1 MKLIRSQIPATPFV
15 IADSNFTSSTVT
27 EAEYSAFSKTTLYA
41 ATNRVQVVSPTN
53 AAVTM
58 TIASP
63 CVVTWTENQLPE
75 KTAVR
80 FTSSG
85 SLPTGITSGTVYF
98 VQDSI
103 TANTFYISAIPGGA
117 PLNTSGTQSGTHA
130 VIATRH
136 DVYEALLA
144 GGSMTASIATTVL
157 TVTAVVSG
165 TLAVGMTLTGTGVT
179 AGTTITALV
188 TGTGGV
194 GTYTVSASQTV
205 SSTTINGCA
214 PVTNTTYWIRA
225 DSTNRWRMHD
235 SSVSTQTTNVTS
247 IVNVYQAVG
256 RVNAV
261 ALLNIDCAS
270 IVITGTD
277 ATDGVVYNQTYS
289 GVATSGIQDWYA
301 YFTEPIVRITELLVD
316 DFPLY
321 ANLAIGVTLSST
333 AGDTVKCGVCVLGT
347 MLEAGGT
354 QYGMNVGIQDY
365 SIKSRDTFGNYSI
378 TERAFNRRCT
388 MQVLVE
394 NALVDPLVNIL
405 ASYRALPTVYIGSDS
420 FGSSMLFGFYK
431 DFGIAI
437 SYPTVSLC
445 NIELEGLT

>member
-15 IADSNFTSSTVT
+15 IADSNLTSSTVT
-27 EAEYSAFSKTTLYA
+27 EAEYSAFSRTTLYA

-63 CVVTWTENQLPE
+63 CVVTWTEHQLPD
-75 KTAVR
+75 KTAIR

-85 SLPTGITSGTVYF
+85 ALPTGIVSGTVYY

-103 TANTFYISAIPGGA
+103 TANTFYISATPTGA
-117 PLNTSGTQSGTHA
+117 QINTSGSQSGTHA
-130 VIATRH
+130 VVATRH

-144 GGSMTASIATTVL
+144 GGSMTASIATTVM
-157 TVTAVVSG
+157 TVTAAISG
-165 TLAVGMTLTGTGVT
+165 SLAVGMTLKGTGVT
-179 AGTTITALV
+179 AGTTITALL
-188 TGTGGV
+188 TGTGGA

-214 PVTNTTYWIRA
+214 PVTNTTYWARA

-247 IVNVYQAVG
+247 IVNVYKAAG
-256 RVNAV
+256 RVNAI
-261 ALLNIDCAS
+261 ALLNIDCTS

-277 ATDGVVYNQTYS
+277 AVDGVVYNTTYS
-289 GVATSGIQDWYA
+289 GVADSGIQDWYA

-316 DFPLY
+316 NLPIY
-321 ANLAIGVTLSST
+321 ADLSIGVTLSANT
-333 AGDTVKCGVCVLGT
+333 GDTVKCGVCVLGT
-347 MLEAGGT
+347 MLDAGGT
-354 QYGMNVGIQDY
+354 QYGMGVGIQDY
-365 SIKSRDTFGNYSI
+365 SVKGRDIFGNYSI
-378 TERAFNRRCT
+378 TERAFNRRAT

-394 NALVDPLVNIL
+394 NALVDALVNIL
-405 ASYRALPTVYIGSDS
+405 AAYRAVPVVYIGSDS

-431 DFGIAI
+431 DFSIAI